1 MCMFCPKCGKQIEVT
16 DQFCPSCGCS
26 ISNASAQDFAPTRVS
41 APTKNV
47 AVALILSVIIPGLG
61 QIYCGKVLKGILFLV
76 ISVFFLVGFSLIGLV
91 IWIFNIY
98 DTYKTVQTYNESIY
112 RTGNPPW

>member
-1 MCMFCPKCGKQIEVT
+1 MFCPKCGKQIEVT

-26 ISNASAQDFAPTRVS
+26 ISNASAQDFAQTRVS

-47 AVALILSVIIPGLG
+47 ALALILSVIIPGLG

-76 ISVFFLVGFSLIGLV
+76 ISILLLGFS
-91 IWIFNIY
+91 
-98 DTYKTVQTYNESIY
+98 TYMMHTRPCRHITKASIEQAIL
-112 RTGNPPW
+112 RGKSTEGH